1 MRSMDLPAILRSP
14 DRPTAIARILAAL
27 GALCLALG
35 VLGPLVSVG
44 IGPLAKTVTF
54 DLVSSARVYVL
65 LAIAGATL
73 ALAVVGRTRWVIWS
87 AAAIVATFVSMV
99 SFGGE
104 KSSTEMPGWVS
115 DALGSV
121 AKGALNLVTFHYG
134 TPCLVLGILLITG
147 VGLWRM
153 RSAN

>member
-1 MRSMDLPAILRSP
+1 MDLPAILRSP

-27 GALCLALG
+27 GAILLILG
-35 VLGPLVSVG
+35 AT
-44 IGPLAKTVTF
+44 GPLASFGIGFAAKDIYF
-54 DLVSSARVYVL
+54 RLVSAERVYVL
-65 LAIAGATL
+65 VAIGIATL
-73 ALAVVGRTRWVIWS
+73 VLATLGRTRWFIWS
-87 AAAIVATFVSMV
+87 GVAILATFGSMI
-99 SFGGE
+99 SIGGE
-104 KSSTEMPGWVS
+104 KSSIEMPGWVS

-134 TPCLVLGILLITG
+134 TPCLVLGILLIVG

>member
-1 MRSMDLPAILRSP
+1 MEIPAILRSP
-14 DRPTAIARILAAL
+14 DNKTAAARGLAAL
-27 GALCLALG
+27 GAVCLALG
-35 VLGPLVSVG
+35 ALGPLVSVG

-54 DLVSSARVYVL
+54 DLVSQPRVHAL
-65 LAIAGATL
+65 LAIAAATL
-73 ALAVVGRTRWVIWS
+73 ALVVLGRTRWVIWS
-87 AAAIVATFVSMV
+87 AAAIAVTFGSMV
-99 SFGGE
+99 SLGGE
-104 KSSTEMPGWVS
+104 RSSAEMPGWVS

-134 TPCLVLGILLITG
+134 APCLALGVLLILG